1 MFVLGVTQWESDP
14 RMPPNINYLRA
25 LNSAHRDTIPRTT
38 NRHDE
43 ATVVNKQDEPVIAG
57 EKLYLKFKIKEVK
70 LKNTTV
76 DLAKI
81 NAAGIVRTWKEK
93 QI

>member
-1 MFVLGVTQWESDP
+1 
-14 RMPPNINYLRA
+14 MPPNINYMRA
-25 LNSAHRDTIPRTT
+25 LNSAKRDTIPRTT

-43 ATVVNKQDEPVIAG
+43 ATVINKQDEPVIAG
-57 EKLYLKFKIKEVK
+57 EKLYLKCKIKEVK

-81 NAAGIVRTWKEK
+81 NAAGIVRTWNENKDKTNENK
-93 QI
+93 VKDVK